1 MAKLF
6 VICGH
11 GAGDPGCCA
20 GGYTEAERVRAL
32 GRRIKELGGD
42 QVVLCDTSRNWYAD
56 GGLNSLKADGPVD
69 VGEVGML
76 DELLRPSRH
85 KC

>member
-6 VICGH
+6 IICGH

-32 GRRIKELGGD
+32 GQRIKELGGPRSSWAIRPA
-42 QVVLCDTSRNWYAD
+42 TGTPTA
-56 GGLNSLKADGPVD
+56 GLTA
-69 VGEVGML
+69 
-76 DELLRPSRH
+76 
-85 KC
+85 

>member
-32 GRRIKELGGD
+32 GQRIKELGG
-42 QVVLCDTSRNWYAD
+42 S
-56 GGLNSLKADGPVD
+56 
-69 VGEVGML
+69 EV
-76 DELLRPSRH
+76 ELGVPQLVRRRRA
-85 KC
+85 

>member
-42 QVVLCDTSRNWYAD
+42 QVVLCDTSRNWYAA
-56 GGLNSLKADGPVD
+56 G
-69 VGEVGML
+69 
-76 DELLRPSRH
+76 
-85 KC
+85 